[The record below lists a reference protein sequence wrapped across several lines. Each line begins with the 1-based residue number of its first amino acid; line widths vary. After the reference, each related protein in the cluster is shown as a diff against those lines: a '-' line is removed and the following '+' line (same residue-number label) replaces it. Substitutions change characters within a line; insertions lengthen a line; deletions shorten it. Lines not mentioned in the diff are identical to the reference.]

1 MKNCNILI
9 IGAGSIGNH
18 FANASISLGYNVYVM
33 DRYPVALHR
42 MRNKIYPQ
50 RYKKWDKNICL
61 SKFEKKELLQLPP
74 IDLVI
79 IGTPP
84 ATHFEVYKDLN
95 KFLKFKKLM
104 FEKPLCT
111 FLENEKK
118 FKFKNRKIDFFC
130 GYNHSISKSF
140 LFFENCLEKLKNIKL
155 VDIKWNESWDGI
167 LNAHFW
173 LKDEY
178 DSYLGNYKEGGG
190 ALQEHSHGLQIAVCV
205 AKKLDNLKN
214 FKIQS
219 HTLIKKN
226 KGKIYDYSNNIF
238 FKSKKININLEI
250 NLLENPAVKKIKIYH
265 QDGYIEW
272 IVNFKKNYDA
282 VIKFSNKGKKILK
295 LFKKSRSGEFANEIQ
310 HILNIKNE
318 KNYNS
323 SNIKLQNAVDSMKL
337 IKKILK

>member
-1 MKNCNILI
+1 MKNKNILI

-18 FANASISLGYNVYVM
+18 FANASRSLGHNVYVM
-33 DRYPVALHR
+33 DKCPMALSR
-42 MRNKIYPQ
+42 MSNKIYPQ
-50 RYKKWDKNICL
+50 RYKKWDENICL
-61 SKFEKKELLQLPP
+61 LKFEKKKLLQLPP

-84 ATHFEVYKDLN
+84 VTHFDVYKYLN

-140 LFFENCLEKLKNIKL
+140 LFFENCLEKIKNIKL
-155 VDIKWNESWDGI
+155 IDIKWNESWDGI
-167 LNAHFW
+167 LKAHFW

-214 FKIQS
+214 FKVQS
-219 HTLIKKN
+219 HTLMKN
-226 KGKIYDYSNNIF
+226 KKVKSYDYSNNIF
-238 FKSKKININLEI
+238 LKSNKININLEI

-265 QDGYIEW
+265 QNGFIEW
-272 IVNFKKNYDA
+272 IVNFKKDHDV
-282 VIKFSNKGKKILK
+282 VIKSSNEGHKIFK
-295 LFKKSRSGEFANEIQ
+295 LFKKSRSGEFAEEIQ
-310 HILNIKNE
+310 HILNVKNVR
-318 KNYNS
+318 NYNL
-323 SNIKLQNAVDSMKL
+323 SNIKLQNGIDTMKL